1 MLCSTGWFLP
11 GFRRRASWSI
21 DRVAP
26 YDRHSFANT
35 GIPRDF
41 KNAEVKLLR
50 SAIISLPIC
59 ATVALAAPLSAQS
72 IETPARNAYVI
83 DLATDTVLLN
93 KAADIAM
100 PPASMSKLMTVYMVF
115 ERLKKGSLS
124 LDDTFLVSKK
134 AWKKGGSKMF
144 VKVGD
149 RVSVADLL
157 RGIIVQSGND
167 ACIVVAEALGGS
179 EDTFAEMMTRRAKEI
194 GLTNSRFANATG
206 WPHPEHR
213 MSARDLALLSKKL
226 VTEFPELY
234 KIFNEK
240 TFTYS
245 KIKQSNRNPLLY
257 RDIGADGLKTGH
269 TEAAGYGLTASAV
282 RGDRRIVMV
291 LNGLGSVRQR
301 SQESLR
307 VMEWAF
313 RTFKPYALFKKE
325 EVVTKADIWLG
336 AAPSVPLIIPA
347 DLKLTLSRDAR
358 SKMKVVVR
366 MSNPIAAPIQKGQ
379 QLATLVISAPNFKT
393 REIPLVASESVGQ
406 LGFVGRIGAAIKH
419 VLWGSS

>member
-1 MLCSTGWFLP
+1 M
-11 GFRRRASWSI
+11 
-21 DRVAP
+21 
-26 YDRHSFANT
+26 
-35 GIPRDF
+35 
-41 KNAEVKLLR
+41 LR
-50 SAIISLPIC
+50 SAIVSLTIGVS
-59 ATVALAAPLSAQS
+59 ASLAAPVFAQA
-72 IETPARNAYVI
+72 IDTPARNAYVI
-83 DLATDTVLLN
+83 DLATDTVLLS
-93 KAADIAM
+93 KAADVAM

-115 ERLKKGSLS
+115 ERLKKGSLN

-144 VKVGD
+144 VRVGD
-149 RVSVADLL
+149 RVSVSDLL

-179 EDTFAEMMTRRAKEI
+179 EDAFAELMTRRAKEI

-206 WPHPEHR
+206 WPHPDHR
-213 MSARDLALLSKKL
+213 MSARDLAVLSKLL
-226 VTEFPELY
+226 VTEFPDLY

-269 TEAAGYGLTASAV
+269 TEAAGYGLTASAM
-282 RGDRRIVMV
+282 RDDRRIVMV
-291 LNGLGSVRQR
+291 LNGLDSVRQR

-313 RTFKPYALFKKE
+313 RAFKPYALFRKD

-336 AAPSVPLIIPA
+336 AAPSVALVIPS

-358 SKMKVVVR
+358 TKMKVVVR
-366 MSNPIAAPIQKGQ
+366 MNNPVAAPVQKGQ
-379 QLATLVISAPNFKT
+379 QLATLVVSAPNFKT
-393 REIPLVASESVGQ
+393 REIPLIAAETVGQ
-406 LGFVGRIGAAIKH
+406 LGFMGRIGAAIKH
-419 VLWGSS
+419 VLWGAS